1 VFSVL
6 TQGTML
12 CVRCN
17 FVSGYCFLG
26 APFSLEN
33 FRRNEKLSE
42 GRPPLEQ
49 CCQMVC
55 FQTKNPDL
63 GKFWKVL
70 QWTTLV
76 FLWKFLPNLSPIGIF
91 YGHLVHSVVFWYIF
105 SRFGMLRREK
115 SGNPV
120 LERSR
125 AAV

>member
-1 VFSVL
+1 
-6 TQGTML
+6 
-12 CVRCN
+12 
-17 FVSGYCFLG
+17 
-26 APFSLEN
+26 
-33 FRRNEKLSE
+33 
-42 GRPPLEQ
+42 
-49 CCQMVC
+49 
-55 FQTKNPDL
+55 L